1 MRICH
6 AIVLS
11 VFWLFCS
18 RPHGYGAG
26 AISTTSSTTR
36 MTVFGLVAMQFAHG
50 SSVLDVP
57 FSGAFG
63 RAA

>member
-26 AISTTSSTTR
+26 AISTTR
-36 MTVFGLVAMQFAHG
+36 MPVFGLVAMQFAHG
-50 SSVLDVP
+50 PSVLDVP
-57 FSGAFG
+57 FSEAFG